1 MNQSVYLNGQ
11 SHKLKVEY
19 IFEAHKHLVMSL
31 TESLSEQLSF
41 KTTAITTCT
50 LASYQQI
57 PSGGKDGTSKPCINT
72 SSISASAY
80 VYQQWLMKL
89 MQNLT
94 SYLKLLALR
103 KKEDLD
109 NFIKKLTQSS
119 MGNFAQ
125 NVNG

>member
-11 SHKLKVEY
+11 SHKSKEEY
-19 IFEAHKHLVMSL
+19 IFEAHKHLGTSL
-31 TESLSEQLSF
+31 TENLLEQLYS
-41 KTTAITTCT
+41 KTTASMTCT

-80 VYQQWLMKL
+80 GYQQWLMKL
-89 MQNLT
+89 TKNQT
-94 SYLKLLALR
+94 SYLKLLVLR
-103 KKEDLD
+103 KKEDSD